1 MPENCINLIPMAME
15 PLALSTAQQFESER
29 FGRAIDA
36 TDDLPTLRG
45 LAKQLLQAWM
55 TQRAATH
62 WVMRQGLRPIQI
74 PPLPTPAAADV
85 APWDDPLA

>member
-1 MPENCINLIPMAME
+1 ME

-36 TDDLPTLRG
+36 TNDLSTLRD